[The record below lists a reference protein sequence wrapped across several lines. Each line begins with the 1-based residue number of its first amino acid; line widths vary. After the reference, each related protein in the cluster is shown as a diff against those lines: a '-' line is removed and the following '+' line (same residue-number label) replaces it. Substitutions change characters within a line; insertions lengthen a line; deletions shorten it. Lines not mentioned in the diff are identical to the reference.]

1 MKDSQLMHSLL
12 RRFLAVV
19 LLLGQAIA
27 YAAPADEQETLDF
40 LKNAFSQVDINR
52 ISRISQEMSLEPAVA
67 AKFWP
72 RYQAYLHRQIA
83 LRDQQLTTL
92 TIYANLL
99 NRKEL
104 DGKAAKDL
112 LRESLAQEERR
123 VASRKQLVTR
133 MSDTL
138 TPTQQL
144 RLYQIELLLDA
155 QIRSGLLSHVPL
167 AE

>member
-1 MKDSQLMHSLL
+1 MKDTQLMHSLL

-19 LLLGQAIA
+19 LFLGQAIA
-27 YAAPADEQETLDF
+27 YAAPANEQETLDF
-40 LKNAFSQVDINR
+40 LKNSFSQVDINR
-52 ISRISQEMSLEPAVA
+52 ISRISQEMSLEPDVA

-72 RYQAYLHRQIA
+72 RYQEYLHRQIA
-83 LRDQQLTTL
+83 LRDQQLATL
-92 TIYANLL
+92 TVYANLL
-99 NRKEL
+99 NRKKL

-123 VASRKQLVTR
+123 VASRKQLITR
-133 MSDTL
+133 ISDTL
-138 TPTQQL
+138 TPMQQI

-155 QIRSGLLSHVPL
+155 QIRSGLLAQVPL